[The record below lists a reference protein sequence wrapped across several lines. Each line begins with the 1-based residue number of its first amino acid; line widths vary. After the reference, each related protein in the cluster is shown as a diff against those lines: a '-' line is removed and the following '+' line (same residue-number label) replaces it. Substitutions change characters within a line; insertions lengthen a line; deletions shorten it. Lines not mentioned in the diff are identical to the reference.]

1 MMRKMVIISVTSL
14 LLAGC
19 NSSDTGAS
27 PNGGDDAQVRMN
39 GDDGKEALNVSIGAD
54 LAVDMPKGY
63 TLYPG
68 ANVITKSN
76 VDQGDSTALVLVMSS
91 KDSPEKLAS
100 FYRKQAEA
108 AGVEFSMENT
118 SEGAQ
123 TLMGKGPDDTV
134 FSLSALAD
142 GSGTTAQLTVGVAK
156 GS

>member
-1 MMRKMVIISVTSL
+1 MRKMVIVSVTSL

-19 NSSDTGAS
+19 NSSDTGAL

-68 ANVITKSN
+68 VMVITKSN

-100 FYRKQAEA
+100 FYRKQAES
-108 AGVEFSMENT
+108 AGVKFSMENT
-118 SEGAQ
+118 SGGAQ
-123 TLMGKGPDDTV
+123 TLMGEGPDGTV